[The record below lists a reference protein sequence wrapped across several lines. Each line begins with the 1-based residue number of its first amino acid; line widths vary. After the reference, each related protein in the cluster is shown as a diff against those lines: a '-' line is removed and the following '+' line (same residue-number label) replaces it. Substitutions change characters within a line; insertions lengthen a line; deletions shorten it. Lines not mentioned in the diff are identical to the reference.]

1 MRGGGKV
8 SPASTSVSFPLLFCS
23 VPHPPT
29 HPVPP
34 GSVRRKLNAM
44 SVVFSGKNVLLVD
57 DSIVRGTTMAQ
68 IVSMC
73 RRAGAKKVYL
83 ASSSPPVRYPNVYG
97 VDMPTRKEF
106 VAHNLS
112 EEEVCAVL
120 GADGL
125 IYQVRSGEGACR
137 EISRPFLFLEV
148 TIAPLR
154 WSSGS
159 IAL

>member
-1 MRGGGKV
+1 
-8 SPASTSVSFPLLFCS
+8 
-23 VPHPPT
+23 
-29 HPVPP
+29 
-34 GSVRRKLNAM
+34 M

-57 DSIVRGTTMAQ
+57 DSIVRGTTMTQ

-97 VDMPTRKEF
+97 VDMPSRKEF

-125 IYQVRSGEGACR
+125 IYQVRVVEESVKGGGCT
-137 EISRPFLFLEV
+137 SRLLGLTWFRL
-148 TIAPLR
+148 PLPPHLLLPR
-154 WSSGS
+154 LWRTFSRQERSATLTLR
-159 IAL
+159 ALMPAALTVR